1 MWITSTPIWVEFTK
15 VKEYGRRKSGSRSG
29 GIPGQ
34 VQRKTETETNWDK
47 EPQTRVMDKF
57 GEFLNPACKESQLGP
72 WVLMGERSAPGS
84 TKK

>member
-34 VQRKTETETNWDK
+34 AQSKVEAEN
-47 EPQTRVMDKF
+47 TRMTD
-57 GEFLNPACKESQLGP
+57 P
-72 WVLMGERSAPGS
+72 
-84 TKK
+84 